1 VLEGK
6 VKDEDRTCQ
15 STRTKPGQ
23 QPWLGL
29 WLLLRGGGA
38 LRQPEGRHA
47 PTQVHEPRQ
56 QRQLAL
62 VARGQH
68 MKRAE
73 MCVGAHTLSSPRVP
87 CQVGAARPATAGAA
101 VAGSTAVTLVVANRA
116 PFAATRA
123 GGRTATGQV
132 AEVVVAAVAAAG
144 AVVVVVVVVG
154 ALADEVVEGDTVA
167 TVIGSLRRFGHQ
179 QRFSATDSG
188 WASQRRARLSV
199 ADHL

>member
-1 VLEGK
+1 
-6 VKDEDRTCQ
+6 
-15 STRTKPGQ
+15 
-23 QPWLGL
+23 
-29 WLLLRGGGA
+29 
-38 LRQPEGRHA
+38 
-47 PTQVHEPRQ
+47 
-56 QRQLAL
+56 
-62 VARGQH
+62 
-68 MKRAE
+68 
-73 MCVGAHTLSSPRVP
+73 
-87 CQVGAARPATAGAA
+87 

-132 AEVVVAAVAAAG
+132 AVVVVAAAAAAG
-144 AVVVVVVVVG
+144 AVVVVVVG
-154 ALADEVVEGDTVA
+154 ALADEVVVEGDTVA